1 MLDGLKYFYYEVHVA
16 TFIFISFHILAERIQ
31 HYLALKI
38 LKLIVLNVQDID
50 EGQVHAKDTL
60 SYIVVH
66 LSMKHHGT
74 PLDNEI

>member
-38 LKLIVLNVQDID
+38 LKLIVLNV
-50 EGQVHAKDTL
+50 
-60 SYIVVH
+60 
-66 LSMKHHGT
+66 
-74 PLDNEI
+74 

>member
-1 MLDGLKYFYYEVHVA
+1 MLDGLEYFYDEVHVA
-16 TFIFISFHILAERIQ
+16 TFIFINLHILAERIQ
-31 HYLALKI
+31 HYLALKV

-50 EGQVHAKDTL
+50 EGQVHAEDTL

-74 PLDNEI
+74 PFNNQI